1 MLRSHGLVREID
13 DLALKKSYFKKNKD
27 LNPQFIFALP
37 GLNVRNNELGAI
49 LGINQLKRLDKNI
62 KKRNQNHIYFLNK
75 INKSKFHTDF
85 DLSGRGS
92 VGGGNQLRQPYLKEF
107 LKKNELQKY
116 PITEH
121 VHFFGFYLGNYPDLS
136 KKNIDFICKI
146 INET

>member
-1 MLRSHGLVREID
+1 MSSESNQDSAANWARNYIEFANKLMKNLTKNEIE
-13 DLALKKSYFKKNKD
+13 F
-27 LNPQFIFALP
+27 
-37 GLNVRNNELGAI
+37 R
-49 LGINQLKRLDKNI
+49 
-62 KKRNQNHIYFLNK
+62 
-75 INKSKFHTDF
+75 
-85 DLSGRGS
+85 RGS

-146 INET
+146 INKT